1 MNKQKYKVGSLFA
14 GIGGICLGFKQAGA
28 ELAWAN
34 EFDKHACITYRHN
47 FDHLLIEEDV
57 RKVDEHSLPKID
69 ILTAGWPCVSFS
81 VAGRR
86 YGMSYQCNQ
95 CSHEHHV
102 TFEEYMG
109 TPKCPKCSGKTE
121 PKDPRGTLFFDVIR
135 FIKALKP
142 KAFLLENVKNLVGH
156 DKGNTFKV
164 IKSMLLA
171 EGYHIEY
178 KVLNTMIHGNIPQN
192 RERIFIVGFK
202 DKRHLDCF
210 DFPKETSLTKSIDDL
225 LERSIKQD
233 DKYYYTEQSK
243 YYEMLSESVKKK
255 NTVYQ
260 LRRTYVREN
269 QSNVCPTLTANMG
282 TGGHNVPLI
291 LDDYGIRKLTP
302 RETLSFQGFPKS
314 FRIPENM
321 ANSHLYKQAGNS
333 VSVPIIKEIAERM
346 INALNLIEH
355 RKPKKEEQ
363 LALFA

>member
-1 MNKQKYKVGSLFA
+1 
-14 GIGGICLGFKQAGA
+14 
-28 ELAWAN
+28 
-34 EFDKHACITYRHN
+34 
-47 FDHLLIEEDV
+47 
-57 RKVDEHSLPKID
+57 
-69 ILTAGWPCVSFS
+69 
-81 VAGRR
+81 
-86 YGMSYQCNQ
+86 
-95 CSHEHHV
+95 
-102 TFEEYMG
+102 
-109 TPKCPKCSGKTE
+109 
-121 PKDPRGTLFFDVIR
+121 
-135 FIKALKP
+135 
-142 KAFLLENVKNLVGH
+142 
-156 DKGNTFKV
+156 
-164 IKSMLLA
+164 MLLA